1 MTRQARGSHCEGT
14 RTRAILQLLL
24 KYLVPAPR
32 NPLFAYSMCDAA
44 PRKLLFV
51 CSAWAVHV
59 QCSQHPV
66 WPSARPD
73 ITATQFIV
81 RVAEPRPSWGISHS
95 YLAISLRGPAERCWW
110 REDVVKSRLI
120 RGRGRGLPRRGRW
133 RPHHATFGL
142 ASHAVGLVLR
152 LPASQVKSSQV
163 KAKQVQS
170 KQVQSRAAQC
180 DPAQSNPH
188 SPVGKEGRHEGGR
201 RWIHCTC
208 LPRQGTLE
216 SPIDH
221 GSASRLR
228 PGLYTCAHVL
238 DTCGHA
244 CVHVWMRGKLPRTWR
259 SLPN

>member
-1 MTRQARGSHCEGT
+1 
-14 RTRAILQLLL
+14 
-24 KYLVPAPR
+24 
-32 NPLFAYSMCDAA
+32 MCDAA

-142 ASHAVGLVLR
+142 ASHAVGLSSACHAKAPLSR
-152 LPASQVKSSQV
+152 RSITEAPLGCDPACTRVHMCWTHVDMHACMCGCAESFHALGGAYQIRAGQVKSIQLISSPIHTCTSLAMRYGSAPPQPM
-163 KAKQVQS
+163 S
-170 KQVQSRAAQC
+170 HTCPTTRAQC
-180 DPAQSNPH
+180 MDD
-188 SPVGKEGRHEGGR
+188 GL
-201 RWIHCTC
+201 RWSAEY
-208 LPRQGTLE
+208 TL
-216 SPIDH
+216 
-221 GSASRLR
+221 
-228 PGLYTCAHVL
+228 
-238 DTCGHA
+238 
-244 CVHVWMRGKLPRTWR
+244 
-259 SLPN
+259 